1 MGTWGGVSE
10 ARPAARQ
17 PSASRMRNISI
28 LFGSFFFEKSKM
40 KRYCVSAIEILLI
53 DLKY

>member
-1 MGTWGGVSE
+1 MGTWGKRGETGGE
-10 ARPAARQ
+10 AAICQ
-17 PSASRMRNISI
+17 PDEKYFDPM
-28 LFGSFFFEKSKM
+28 FGSFFFEKSKM